1 MNHTHEIPLS
11 VLNYNIHHVD
21 YQPIQRPKLDWW
33 TTCGGIL
40 IPNHIF
46 QHVAQVGLSLD
57 YLVKGVTSNSFRT
70 LARLLVLHAR
80 SDLNHAGEIRCR
92 RPVLK
97 YVNIQHMGVNS
108 PAS

>member
-1 MNHTHEIPLS
+1 MNQQFFCS
-11 VLNYNIHHVD
+11 
-21 YQPIQRPKLDWW
+21 
-33 TTCGGIL
+33 GGIL

-97 YVNIQHMGVNS
+97 CNIQHMILNF
-108 PAS
+108 

>member
-1 MNHTHEIPLS
+1 MNQQFFFA
-11 VLNYNIHHVD
+11 V
-21 YQPIQRPKLDWW
+21 
-33 TTCGGIL
+33 GGIL

-80 SDLNHAGEIRCR
+80 SDLNHVGEIRCR